1 MSQSEASTSAKSLSL
16 IEYLIDRICR
26 EGPITFHE
34 WMREALYNESAGYY
48 MRADTQIW
56 GRLGDYRTSPE
67 TSALFAATLAR
78 YVAGLFEELGK
89 PAAFS
94 FVECGPGDGSFAEG
108 LLTSLRDYFP
118 EAFAATKYFIDEI
131 TPERRRTIA
140 KRLERLGSKVEFVSL
155 ESLPKLECGI
165 VFSNELVDTFPVHR
179 VTKQNGQLVE
189 FYVGLNEKDEFEW
202 TIGPLSNERVVDIY
216 QENGIEIEN
225 NQIIE
230 LSPQIDDW
238 FSVVAEKLVR
248 GYVVTIDYGLEASD
262 LYDNAQRSKG
272 TLRAYARHSFAEV
285 LQRPGERDI
294 TAHVNWTRI
303 RTVGAKLGLETAT
316 FKRQDHFLLDA
327 GILAELVRRT
337 DAAANE
343 AEVAR
348 LSVGAREMFFPDAMG
363 STFQVLVQKKV

>member
-1 MSQSEASTSAKSLSL
+1 MSQSEASTSATSLSL
-16 IEYLIDRICR
+16 NEYLIDRIRR

-34 WMREALYNESAGYY
+34 WMREALYNDSAGYY
-48 MRADTQIW
+48 MRADRQIW

-67 TSALFAATLAR
+67 TSALFPATLAR
-78 YVAGLFEELGK
+78 YVAGLFEEIGK
-89 PAAFS
+89 PASFR

-118 EAFAATKYFIDEI
+118 EAYAATKYCIDEI
-131 TPERRRTIA
+131 NPERRRTLA

-165 VFSNELVDTFPVHR
+165 VFSNELLDTFPVHR
-179 VTKQNGQLVE
+179 VTKRDGELVE
-189 FYVGLNEKDEFEW
+189 FYVGLNEEDEFEW
-202 TIGPLSNERVVDIY
+202 ATGPLSDERVVDIY

-230 LSPQIDDW
+230 LSPPIDDW
-238 FSVVAEKLVR
+238 FAVVAEKLVR

-262 LYDNAQRSKG
+262 LYDNAQRPKG
-272 TLRAYARHSFAEV
+272 TLRAYVRHSFAEI

-294 TAHVNWTRI
+294 TSHVNWTRI
-303 RTVGAKLGLETAT
+303 RTVGSKLGLETVT

-337 DAAANE
+337 HAAANE
-343 AEVAR
+343 ADVAR

-363 STFQVLVQKKV
+363 STFQVLVQKRV